1 MANITTTGFATEA
14 VEIHPSDTIS
24 EANKLHGKAIYAGAT
39 GEITV
44 IMAGIT
50 KNPDG
55 SALTHNGGAQI
66 TFKNVQAGTF
76 LPIAVDY
83 VVVTGTNANFTG
95 ANDGTLLAIG

>member
-14 VEIHPSDTIS
+14 TKITPSDNII

-50 KNPDG
+50 EDDDG
-55 SALTHNGGAQI
+55 TPLSSASAV

-83 VVVTGTNANFTG
+83 VLETGTNANFTG
-95 ANDGTLLAIG
+95 AGNAGTLLAIG

>member
-14 VEIHPSDTIS
+14 VEIAPSNTIS
-24 EANKLHGKAIYAGAT
+24 EATKLHGKAIYAGNT

-50 KNPDG
+50 ENPDG
-55 SALTHNGGAQI
+55 TALSHNGGAEI

-83 VVVTGTNANFTG
+83 VLLTGTNANFTG